1 MQLSKLSSR
10 RVLPALLVLILA
22 AGGNALAAKTVITD
36 EGSTGGTA
44 PPAEEGSAPPPAP
57 VATED
62 SAILICPQ
70 AGGKNISYEVHSP
83 LEGASCSTDRSN
95 NTVLCERADG
105 FPIAGASCKK
115 GCDVFS
121 PKDGSC
127 TKNEGTRVTR

>member
-1 MQLSKLSSR
+1 MHLSKLSYR
-10 RVLPALLVLILA
+10 RALPALLVLILA
-22 AGGNALAAKTVITD
+22 AGGEALAANTVITD

-62 SAILICPQ
+62 TITLICPQ

-83 LEGASCSTDRSN
+83 LEGASCSKDKSN
-95 NTVLCERADG
+95 NTVLCVRADG
-105 FPIAGASCKK
+105 FPIAGAGCKK
-115 GCDVFS
+115 GCEIFS
-121 PKDGSC
+121 TNDGSC